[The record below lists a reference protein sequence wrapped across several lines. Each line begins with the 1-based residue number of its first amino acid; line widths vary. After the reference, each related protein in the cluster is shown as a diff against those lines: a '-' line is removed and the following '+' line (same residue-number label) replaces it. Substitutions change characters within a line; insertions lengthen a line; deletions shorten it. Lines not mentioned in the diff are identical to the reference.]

1 MTGLSHIPRKGRGA
15 LSNPQGR
22 FETRQ
27 HESVDDGWMQVDA
40 DPLPPLETTITPEPA
55 RSIISRNQSPDIPFA
70 QSINPYRGCEHGCIY
85 CLDGSTPILMTDG
98 HHRPLA
104 EIRLGDEIY
113 GTQRRG
119 WYRRYVKTRV
129 LAHWSVIKP
138 AYRILLEDDTELVAG
153 ADHRFLTERG
163 WKFVS
168 GVRRPH
174 LTTCNKLMGTSA
186 FASPPDQDTDYTRG
200 YLCGLIRGDGL
211 LASYHYERAGRIHG
225 DQHQFRL
232 ALCDIEAL
240 QRAQRYL
247 YDWNVSA
254 HDCLFQ
260 EAIGNR
266 RTMHAIRTH
275 ARVSVER
282 VREIIAWP
290 VDTPRNWRAGFLAG
304 IFDAEGS
311 YSQGILRISNTDPA
325 IIDWTRSCLQHFGF
339 RCAIEHVR
347 REGLRPVTVLRLLGG
362 LTEHLR
368 FLHSTDPAIS
378 RKCDITGQAVK
389 SGARLRITRIEPLN
403 ITIRLYDITTGTED
417 FIANGVVS
425 HNCYARPSHAYV
437 NLSPGIDFET
447 RIFYKQHAAALLE
460 KALRRP
466 GYLCQPI
473 TLGANTDPYQPIER
487 RLRVTRSLLEV
498 LQRFHHPVS
507 IITKGTLVTRD
518 LDILAALAKQNLAT
532 VMVSVT
538 TLDAELKRTLEPR
551 APGCWSRLRTIH
563 ALAGAGVPV
572 GVLVAPI
579 IPMVNDAEMERILQL
594 AAKAGACCA
603 GYVLLR
609 LPHELKDLFR
619 EWLDTHMPL
628 RAAHVMSLIRQAHS
642 GREYRAEFGT
652 RMRGTGQY
660 AELLAGRFTLA
671 CKRYQ
676 LEHGRRMRLN
686 SGHFRPPPPDGQLS
700 LSLDESA
707 IPFNAGHP

>member
-1 MTGLSHIPRKGRGA
+1 MPIPPASSRKGRGA
-15 LSNPQGR
+15 LSNPAGR
-22 FETRQ
+22 FETRAR
-27 HESVDDGWMQVDA
+27 EDSRDGWEQPEEDA
-40 DPLPPLETTITPEPA
+40 LPPLETTVTAEAA

-85 CLDGSTPILMTDG
+85 CLDGRTPILMTDG
-98 HHRPLA
+98 RHRPLA
-104 EIRLGDEIY
+104 EIRPGDEIY

-186 FASPPDQDTDYTRG
+186 FASPPDQDVDYTRG

-211 LASYHYERAGRIHG
+211 LASYHYERAGRIHD

-247 YDWNVSA
+247 YDWNVCT

-260 EAIGNR
+260 KAAGNR
-266 RTMHAIRTH
+266 RPMHAIRTH
-275 ARVSVER
+275 ARVSVEQ
-282 VREIIAWP
+282 VREITAWP
-290 VDTPRNWRAGFLAG
+290 ADAPRNWRAGFLAG

-311 YSQGILRISNTDPA
+311 YSQGILRISNTNSA

-339 RCAIEHVR
+339 RCTVENVR

-362 LTEHLR
+362 LSEHLR
-368 FLHSTDPAIS
+368 FFHSTDPAIS

-389 SGARLRITRIEPLN
+389 SGARLRITRIEPLDT
-403 ITIRLYDITTGTED
+403 TIRLYDITTGTED

-425 HNCYARPSHAYV
+425 HNCYARPSHAYL
-437 NLSPGIDFET
+437 NLSPGLDFET
-447 RIFYKQHAAALLE
+447 RLFYKENAAELLE
-460 KALRRP
+460 KELRKP
-466 GYLCQPI
+466 GYRCQPI

-487 RLRVTRSLLEV
+487 KLKVTRSLLEV
-498 LQRFHHPVS
+498 LQRFGHPVS
-507 IITKGTLVTRD
+507 IITKSTLVTRD
-518 LDILAALAKQNLAT
+518 LDILTDMAKHNLAG

-538 TLDAELKRTLEPR
+538 TLDDALKRTLEPR
-551 APGCWSRLRTIH
+551 APSAWSRLRTVH
-563 ALAGAGVPV
+563 ALAMAGVPV
-572 GVLVAPI
+572 GVLTAPI
-579 IPMVNDAEMERILQL
+579 IPMVNDADMEKILEQ
-594 AAKAGACCA
+594 AAAAGAGCA

-609 LPHELKDLFR
+609 LPYEVKDLFR
-619 EWLDTHMPL
+619 KWLETHLPL
-628 RAAHVMSLIRQAHS
+628 RAEHVMSLIRQSHGGKHYA
-642 GREYRAEFGT
+642 AEFGT
-652 RMRGTGQY
+652 RMRGTGEY
-660 AELLAGRFTLA
+660 AELIARRFALT
-671 CKRYQ
+671 CKR
-676 LEHGRRMRLN
+676 LHLAHARRM
-686 SGHFRPPPPDGQLS
+686 QLS
-700 LSLDESA
+700 STCFRVPSENSQLDLWQA
-707 IPFNAGHP
+707 